1 MATVNAVV
9 ERGCTMLVHYDKSVS
24 STEIKDALESGSAH
38 EKAEAMKKAIAILL
52 SGEQMPQIFIT
63 IVRFVLPSED
73 KYVQKL
79 LLLYM
84 EIIEKTDAQGKLL
97 PEFNFDWILTGF

>member
-1 MATVNAVV
+1 MLNFLTSTFKKPGFGHYSGGHDPVIMATVNAVV

-24 STEIKDALESGSAH
+24 STEIKEALESGSAH

-63 IVRFVLPSED
+63 IVRLVLP
-73 KYVQKL
+73 
-79 LLLYM
+79 
-84 EIIEKTDAQGKLL
+84 
-97 PEFNFDWILTGF
+97 